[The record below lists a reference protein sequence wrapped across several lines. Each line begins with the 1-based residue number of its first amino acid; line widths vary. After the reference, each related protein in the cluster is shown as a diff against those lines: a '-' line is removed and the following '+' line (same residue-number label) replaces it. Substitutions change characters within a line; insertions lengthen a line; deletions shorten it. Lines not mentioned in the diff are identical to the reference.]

1 MNKWRYLV
9 LMLAAL
15 VFAGCSTPQVK
26 QPEVT
31 EASARIPPPIFG
43 TTTRAPNIPDDTT
56 LGADDDILLTTSE
69 NETEEDVSGSGI
81 PRKRIIYFSY
91 DRSEIGPKYRTI
103 LEAHA
108 AYLNKNP
115 DASVRLEGHA
125 DERGSREYNLA
136 LGERR
141 AEVTK
146 DTLMGL
152 GVFEN
157 QLNTLSYGEER
168 PTTSGHNEKSWW
180 RNRRVEIV
188 YP

>member
-1 MNKWRYLV
+1 MNKWHYLV

-43 TTTRAPNIPDDTT
+43 TTTRAPN
-56 LGADDDILLTTSE
+56 
-69 NETEEDVSGSGI
+69 GSGI